1 MEIRGFQFVAL
12 GSVAQRSAAHVHHTW
27 SASQM
32 LEVLVLSLDG
42 PYVFCAIAPAAPHCS
57 SVVASQTI
65 LKTETITSLQTY
77 WLHAVVAFP

>member
-1 MEIRGFQFVAL
+1 M
-12 GSVAQRSAAHVHHTW
+12 
-27 SASQM
+27 M
-32 LEVLVLSLDG
+32 EVLVLSLDS
-42 PYVFCAIAPAAPHCS
+42 PYIFCAICTITPAALHCS

>member
-1 MEIRGFQFVAL
+1 
-12 GSVAQRSAAHVHHTW
+12 
-27 SASQM
+27 M